1 MLGPHGW
8 SSVVPRNLCSVNQPL
23 DWLLSFRWENPRLVL
38 LRLDEDHDEVV
49 AVNGLYT
56 VHSGQH
62 QLQQRKHVF
71 EMKWRD

>member
-1 MLGPHGW
+1 M
-8 SSVVPRNLCSVNQPL
+8 
-23 DWLLSFRWENPRLVL
+23 VL